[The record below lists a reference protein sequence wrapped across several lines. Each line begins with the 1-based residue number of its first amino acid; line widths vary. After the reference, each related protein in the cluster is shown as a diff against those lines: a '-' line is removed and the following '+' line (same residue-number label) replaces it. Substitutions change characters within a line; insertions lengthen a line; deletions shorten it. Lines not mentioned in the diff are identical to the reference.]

1 MRELCYLEAG
11 SMVSS
16 PSLPW
21 GPTMWV
27 QSGWKWTRYT
37 HMSSALARHVQE
49 RTVLFLCVCACQEKY
64 ICLSACDA
72 SKKSKKHRGV
82 GTCVV
87 M

>member
-1 MRELCYLEAG
+1 
-11 SMVSS
+11 
-16 PSLPW
+16 
-21 GPTMWV
+21 
-27 QSGWKWTRYT
+27 
-37 HMSSALARHVQE
+37 MSSALARHVQE